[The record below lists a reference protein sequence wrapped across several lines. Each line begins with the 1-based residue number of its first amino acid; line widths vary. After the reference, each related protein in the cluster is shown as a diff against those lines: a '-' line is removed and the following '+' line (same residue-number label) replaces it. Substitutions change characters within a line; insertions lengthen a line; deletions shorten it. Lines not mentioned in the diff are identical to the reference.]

1 MKFILTNT
9 KKHICFSYC
18 YELICVDDKFS
29 EAFTLYLDEVAAIE
43 MKAMKDYHNLSLR
56 CDVLLL
62 ADFLKK
68 KMLFRKLQIMSKS
81 LFERISL
88 KLVCN
93 A

>member
-9 KKHICFSYC
+9 KKHVCFSYC

-68 KMLFRKLQIMSKS
+68 KKTIDYVQVI
-81 LFERISL
+81 I
-88 KLVCN
+88 
-93 A
+93 

>member
-1 MKFILTNT
+1 M
-9 KKHICFSYC
+9 
-18 YELICVDDKFS
+18 VDDKFS

-68 KMLFRKLQIMSKS
+68 KILFRKL
-81 LFERISL
+81 
-88 KLVCN
+88 
-93 A
+93 